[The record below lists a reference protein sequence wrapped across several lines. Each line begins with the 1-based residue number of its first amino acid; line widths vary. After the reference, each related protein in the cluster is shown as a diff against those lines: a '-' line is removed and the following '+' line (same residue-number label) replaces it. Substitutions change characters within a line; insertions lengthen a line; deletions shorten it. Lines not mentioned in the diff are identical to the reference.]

1 MCVFIYGQRVPKKH
15 KKMYIYRRLW
25 YAPSACIIICGIIIT
40 CNESSK
46 IIVIYIITIRTNET
60 SPRRKM
66 LFDVRVH
73 INIIYVQL
81 VLSSS
86 LLYFH
91 CWKYNKIY
99 HYYIKCIDKLRS
111 FHVECVDFWS
121 KKIIQT
127 LYSKFKSMALL
138 SRVYNWQQLCEVA
151 KIGLPIPNSALV
163 YHE

>member
-73 INIIYVQL
+73 INIIYTYSWCYRRRYSIFIVENIIKYIL
-81 VLSSS
+81 
-86 LLYFH
+86 LLY
-91 CWKYNKIY
+91 
-99 HYYIKCIDKLRS
+99 
-111 FHVECVDFWS
+111 
-121 KKIIQT
+121 
-127 LYSKFKSMALL
+127 
-138 SRVYNWQQLCEVA
+138 
-151 KIGLPIPNSALV
+151 
-163 YHE
+163 